1 VIVHEQAQR
10 QSGCGRRIRLMFQD
24 EGRFGRINSPRRCWA
39 PEGLRPEV
47 QVQVVREYVYA
58 YAAISPHDG
67 VMDSLILPV
76 VNTEAMS
83 IFLEEVAA
91 RHSEEYIVMVMDQA
105 SWHKANA
112 LRIPENMSLV
122 WQPPYSPQCNPV
134 EHIWEEIREKWFPN
148 LVFKNLDGV
157 VDTLAGALATL
168 ENDWVRTQSI
178 TGFDWIV
185 SLSLKAT

>member
-1 VIVHEQAQR
+1 MWTSNTVDV
-10 QSGCGRRIRLMFQD
+10 SGRRPIRPNQFPSSLL
-24 EGRFGRINSPRRCWA
+24 GARRPTARSPSAGCQGVCLCLCGDQPTRWCD
-39 PEGLRPEV
+39 GLVDIACCQYRGDV
-47 QVQVVREYVYA
+47 
-58 YAAISPHDG
+58 D
-67 VMDSLILPV
+67 
-76 VNTEAMS
+76 
-83 IFLEEVAA
+83 
-91 RHSEEYIVMVMDQA
+91 YIVMVMDQA